1 MDRYPEKRDL
11 FSGVLSVPGGRYIV
25 EDNRRKFVAGWA
37 DFNGNRD
44 ICRNNICAHR
54 RRDRS
59 RRRSPYNSNGVCD
72 DSRRADRNTFCCAFA
87 VWDYSGIQLLVLKK
101 QRDIEIPFVP
111 FLLAGYL
118 GGVFL

>member
-1 MDRYPEKRDL
+1 MDRYSEKRDL

-72 DSRRADRNTFCCAFA
+72 DSRRADRNTFAALLLCGI
-87 VWDYSGIQLLVLKK
+87 YSGIQLLVLKK